1 MMRASLDLFRVNAN
15 RSRDLASIAR
25 AMTAQT
31 TGALDTSDILRAS
44 LIMAVS
50 SLDYFIH
57 AIVRVGMLEAYR
69 AERARTPAFLR
80 FQVTLEAIL
89 QASSEADSETWL
101 EQQIRDSHG
110 HQSFQT
116 PESIADAVRLVISS
130 PSLWNEVAL
139 RQGIDAQ
146 EVRDRLKLI
155 VQRRNKIAHEAD
167 IMPDYAGQIAYSDLR
182 SPIDPSMVDDAI
194 DFIEQVAEAIY
205 ELVSPT
211 QSTIPA
217 N

>member
-1 MMRASLDLFRVNAN
+1 MFRVNVS

-25 AMTAQT
+25 AITAQT

-44 LIMAVS
+44 LMMALS

-69 AERARTPAFLR
+69 AERVRTPDFLR

-89 QASSEADSETWL
+89 QASSEGDSEAWL
-101 EQQIRDSHG
+101 DQQIRDSHG

-116 PESIADAVRLVISS
+116 PESIADAVRLIISG
-130 PSLWNEVAL
+130 PSLWDEVAQL
-139 RQGIDAQ
+139 QGIDTQ

-182 SPIDPSMVDDAI
+182 SPIDPSMVGDAV

-205 ELVSPT
+205 ELVSPK
-211 QSTIPA
+211 QSTTPA

>member
-1 MMRASLDLFRVNAN
+1 MFRVNVS
-15 RSRDLASIAR
+15 RSRGLASIAR
-25 AMTAQT
+25 AITAQT

-44 LIMAVS
+44 LMMAVS

-57 AIVRVGMLEAYR
+57 AIVRVGMREAYR
-69 AERARTPAFLR
+69 AERVRTPAFLR

-89 QASSEADSETWL
+89 QASSEGDSEAWL
-101 EQQIRDSHG
+101 DQQIRDSHG

-116 PESIADAVRLVISS
+116 PESIADAVRLIISG
-130 PSLWNEVAL
+130 PSLWDEVAQL
-139 RQGIDAQ
+139 QGIDTQ

-182 SPIDPSMVDDAI
+182 SPIDPGMVGDAV

-205 ELVSPT
+205 ELVSPR
-211 QSTIPA
+211 QSTTPA

>member
-1 MMRASLDLFRVNAN
+1 MFRVNVS

-25 AMTAQT
+25 AITAQT

-44 LIMAVS
+44 LMMALS

-69 AERARTPAFLR
+69 AERVRTPAFLR

-89 QASSEADSETWL
+89 QASSEGDSEAWL
-101 EQQIRDSHG
+101 DQQIRDSHG

-116 PESIADAVRLVISS
+116 PESIADAVRLIISG
-130 PSLWNEVAL
+130 PSLWDEVAQL
-139 RQGIDAQ
+139 QGIDTQ

-182 SPIDPSMVDDAI
+182 SPIDPDMVGDAV

-205 ELVSPT
+205 ELVSPK
-211 QSTIPA
+211 QSTTPA

>member
-1 MMRASLDLFRVNAN
+1 MFRVNVS

-25 AMTAQT
+25 AIDTAQT

-44 LIMAVS
+44 LMMALS

-69 AERARTPAFLR
+69 AERVRTPDFLR

-89 QASSEADSETWL
+89 QASSEGDSEAWL
-101 EQQIRDSHG
+101 DQQIRDSHG

-116 PESIADAVRLVISS
+116 PESIADAVRLIISG
-130 PSLWNEVAL
+130 PLLWDEVAQL
-139 RQGIDAQ
+139 QGIDTQ

-182 SPIDPSMVDDAI
+182 SPIDPSMVGDAV

-205 ELVSPT
+205 ELVSPR
-211 QSTIPA
+211 QSTTPA